1 MTATMT
7 TRYLRYSRISVIIS
21 VYEDD
26 CKKIIRHQSPI
37 VGFFGAERIGSCR
50 ASFPGKISAQY

>member
-7 TRYLRYSRISVIIS
+7 TRYLRYNRISVIIS

-26 CKKIIRHQSPI
+26 CKKIIRH
-37 VGFFGAERIGSCR
+37 
-50 ASFPGKISAQY
+50 